1 MRIPKAFL
9 RTLLLSFVL
18 SLFIAPVAFADEF
31 SVTPAVIDA
40 KGKNREI
47 LRYTMMVE
55 NTTKRMLQ
63 LYPWVADL
71 DAVSGATGGT
81 DLGGGSPGDSMMD
94 TSPSRW
100 IEVTRAQISILP
112 GEKKEIPLLLQIG
125 MNAKPGMYHA
135 IIHVSDGGT
144 QAVAESNV
152 NGTRDVAVNI
162 EVLDDVHER
171 LALNTFVPDKNF
183 FSGNEATFNFGVEN
197 IGNRGLTPTGKI
209 HIYDRGGKEV
219 AAIDANTSGSRVEP
233 NQKALMASVWAANGE
248 FGRYKALLE
257 LEYGARGTV
266 QDTVYF
272 WIMPWAKLLGMF
284 GTLCLLGVLL
294 AIVFHS
300 WGMAQ
305 RGPKRKFAF
314 SALTPLRRNDL
325 IQDDVPDVEEQDQY
339 VDGITEVAIPPPMRT
354 KYSTVKESRTVT
366 HETRGLRSESQIT
379 HGGGR
384 PTARHHASTIGHQ
397 VHLTH
402 KEKYIDPNHIV
413 TLGKKKF

>member
-1 MRIPKAFL
+1 
-9 RTLLLSFVL
+9 
-18 SLFIAPVAFADEF
+18 
-31 SVTPAVIDA
+31 
-40 KGKNREI
+40 
-47 LRYTMMVE
+47 
-55 NTTKRMLQ
+55 
-63 LYPWVADL
+63 
-71 DAVSGATGGT
+71 
-81 DLGGGSPGDSMMD
+81 
-94 TSPSRW
+94 
-100 IEVTRAQISILP
+100 
-112 GEKKEIPLLLQIG
+112 
-125 MNAKPGMYHA
+125 
-135 IIHVSDGGT
+135 
-144 QAVAESNV
+144 
-152 NGTRDVAVNI
+152 
-162 EVLDDVHER
+162 
-171 LALNTFVPDKNF
+171 
-183 FSGNEATFNFGVEN
+183 
-197 IGNRGLTPTGKI
+197 
-209 HIYDRGGKEV
+209 
-219 AAIDANTSGSRVEP
+219 
-233 NQKALMASVWAANGE
+233 MASVWAANGE

-366 HETRGLRSESQIT
+366 HETRELRSESQIT

-384 PTARHHASTIGHQ
+384 PTARHHASTSGHQ

-402 KEKYIDPNHIV
+402 KEKYIEPNHIV
-413 TLGKKKF
+413 TLGKKKI